1 MTLRHFKAYLDD
13 LQSLTICLPKR
24 FPHQQIAFVLEEKD
38 RHDQKIHTWIE
49 QEYTDDD
56 AIYYRLSL
64 QSPLD
69 LEKRYLVYDSDRNVQ
84 ALTYRHIVR
93 TPIFDQTFDARNFRL
108 GASYQQTATIFRLW
122 APISDEVWLQIEKD
136 GHKESLALNYREKGV
151 WELRLTGDW
160 EGASYRYLHLV
171 NGQWQEVH
179 DPYAIS
185 STSNSGASYVINPSR
200 LHPVSPLKKELPK
213 AQAIVYEMSVR
224 DFSAQDSAGFS
235 HKRQFKGLTESPK
248 TGQASQGFDYLKEL
262 GISHIQLMPLYDF
275 GSVDEE
281 HPRLCYNWGY
291 DPVQYNVPDGS
302 FVSDPDHPYNR
313 LTDLQDAISLYHQA
327 GIGVIMDV
335 VYNHVYDIDQ
345 YAFEK
350 IVPGY
355 CYRVDLAG
363 KKSNGSWCGNDMAT
377 ERLMM
382 RDYIVK
388 SVCYWAQTFDMD
400 GFRFD
405 LMGLIDRQTISDIA
419 TQLKAIKPNAYLY
432 GEGWEM
438 GTGLDTQLLAHQN
451 NAKYLPE
458 IGFFND
464 SYRDTFKKVLTQP
477 QRLLDEHLHQ
487 KIENLLSGSIGLS
500 QQTPA
505 YLTADQ
511 SINYLECHDNATF
524 FDYIRLKLPTIHRG
538 WQEHI
543 ASFGLQLQLLSQG
556 VCFIH
561 SGQEFFRTKNHLE
574 NSYNSPDS
582 INRLDWKRRQTYA
595 ENAQFISELIAF
607 RKSEPLLALNQT
619 EAIQKASHFYWLN
632 PYVLRYN
639 LYKDQRDLEIV
650 INFSTEH
657 YVYPNDDKRHL
668 ILQYPDLNDQ
678 GVKENIPLSPQS
690 LIVLQKPTHPHEN

>member
-13 LQSLTICLPKR
+13 VQSLTIRLPKR
-24 FPHQQIAFVLEEKD
+24 FPHQQMTFVLEEKTKP
-38 RHDQKIHTWIE
+38 DQIIHTWIE
-49 QEYTDDD
+49 EEYADENYK
-56 AIYYRLSL
+56 YYRLSL
-64 QSPLD
+64 QHPVD
-69 LEKRYLVYDSDRNVQ
+69 LERRYTVYDSDRNAQ
-84 ALTYRHIVR
+84 PLTYRQIVR
-93 TPIFDQTFDARNFRL
+93 RPIFDQTFDARNFRL

-160 EGASYRYLHLV
+160 EGARYHYLHLV
-171 NGQWQEVH
+171 NGQWFEVH

-185 STSNSGASYVINPSR
+185 SSSNSGASYVVNPS
-200 LHPVSPLKKELPK
+200 LFHPVSPLKKKTPK
-213 AQAIVYEMSVR
+213 AHAVIYEMSVR
-224 DFSAQDSAGFS
+224 DFSAQDSAGFT
-235 HKRQFKGLTESPK
+235 HQRQFKGLTESPK
-248 TGQASQGFDYLKEL
+248 TGPNSQGFDYIKEL
-262 GISHIQLMPLYDF
+262 GVSHIQLMPVYDF
-275 GSVDEE
+275 GSVDE
-281 HPRLCYNWGY
+281 HLPRLHYNWGY

-302 FVSDPDHPYNR
+302 FVSNPDHPYAR
-313 LTDLQDAISLYHQA
+313 ITDLQDAISAYHQA

-335 VYNHVYDIDQ
+335 VYNHVYDIEH

-355 CYRVDLAG
+355 CYRIDLEG
-363 KKSNGSWCGNDMAT
+363 NKSNGSWCGNDMAT
-377 ERLMM
+377 ERLMI
-382 RDYIVK
+382 RDYIIK
-388 SVCYWAQTFDMD
+388 SISHWVQTFDMD

-405 LMGLIDRQTISDIA
+405 LMGLIDRQTLSDVA
-419 TQLKAIKPNAYLY
+419 THLKDIKPTAYLY

-438 GTGLDTQLLAHQN
+438 GTGLDSQLLAHQR

-477 QRLLDEHLHQ
+477 QRLLEESLHQ

-511 SINYLECHDNATF
+511 SVNYLECHDNATF
-524 FDYIRLKLPTIHRG
+524 FDYIRLQLPTIHRG
-538 WQEHI
+538 WQEHV

-556 VCFIH
+556 VSFIH
-561 SGQEFFRTKNHLE
+561 SGQEFYRTKNHLE

-595 ENAQFISELIAF
+595 KQVSFIRDLIAF
-607 RKSEPLLALNQT
+607 RQKEPLLALNQT
-619 EAIQKASHFYWLN
+619 ETIEKSSRFYWIN

-639 LYKDQRDLEIV
+639 LYKDHRDLEIV

-657 YVYPNDDKRHL
+657 FVYPNEDKRQL
-668 ILQYPDLNDQ
+668 IIQSPDVKNQ
-678 GVKENIPLSPQS
+678 GIKENIPLLPQS
-690 LIVLQKPTHPHEN
+690 LIVLQK